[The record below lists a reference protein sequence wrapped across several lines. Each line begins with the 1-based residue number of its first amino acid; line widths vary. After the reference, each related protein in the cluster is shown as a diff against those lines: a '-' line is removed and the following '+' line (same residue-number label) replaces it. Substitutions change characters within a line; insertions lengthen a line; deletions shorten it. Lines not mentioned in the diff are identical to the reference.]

1 MIKASGFDDNW
12 LLPTGEPTRRMRQF
26 SGQKRFVWN
35 GVLAIEPAR
44 YRRGENESYQR
55 FFEQTEPHPPPCKK
69 KSKTKIS
76 FSDSDPWCFELD
88 QQSDKGA
95 ALLASGS
102 LASVNSLGSGPSWD
116 AASNQEPAE
125 AVCS

>member
-1 MIKASGFDDNW
+1 MMKESGFDDHG

-26 SGQKRFVWN
+26 SGQKGLVRN
-35 GVLAIEPAR
+35 GVLAIEQAR
-44 YRRGENESYQR
+44 YRRGENESDQP

-69 KSKTKIS
+69 KSKAKIS
-76 FSDSDPWCFELD
+76 FSESDPWGFELD
-88 QQSDKGA
+88 QQSDKGV

-102 LASVNSLGSGPSWD
+102 RASVDSLGSGPSWNS
-116 AASNQEPAE
+116 ASNQEPAE